1 MVKPRRTC
9 FRHSR
14 QLAVVAS
21 LAFATLVCL
30 GFVGLRMAYA
40 PSLRYGFL
48 LWNLFLAWLP
58 ACTALVA
65 YNLYR
70 THSWRS
76 WLLVP
81 GCAFVWLMFL
91 PNAPYLVTD
100 IMHLQPSAGV
110 PYWYDLILVV
120 AFAWTGVFLGVVS
133 LFLRRCQINAS

>member
-70 THSWRS
+70 THW
-76 WLLVP
+76 
-81 GCAFVWLMFL
+81 
-91 PNAPYLVTD
+91 
-100 IMHLQPSAGV
+100 
-110 PYWYDLILVV
+110 
-120 AFAWTGVFLGVVS
+120 
-133 LFLRRCQINAS
+133 RCQINAS